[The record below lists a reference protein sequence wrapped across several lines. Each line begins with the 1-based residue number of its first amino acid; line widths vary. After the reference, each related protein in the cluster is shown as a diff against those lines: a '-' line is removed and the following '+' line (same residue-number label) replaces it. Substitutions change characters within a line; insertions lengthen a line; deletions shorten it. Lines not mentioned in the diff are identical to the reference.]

1 MNRAALNI
9 IVCGTLA
16 GAALAQ
22 SPKMGGEMSHV
33 LVSLYQQ
40 RVYISLER
48 PDEVPLTMRNYHERY
63 SGNAGVLDR
72 SGYNAQFGWLAN
84 GFISLPSDAA
94 MWIESIDQT
103 PGLRAFEQGTFAP
116 IFGTS
121 GSSTLWEWD
130 GSMVHNW
137 YSAFAIGDYTATYR
151 VFVGELDG
159 SPYPGFT
166 GGQITLGWTYP
177 AGGLDSTGGRYT
189 DVRAVRQVPAT
200 GASLVLAAAG
210 VFGVRRRR

>member
-1 MNRAALNI
+1 MNRAALHMLA
-9 IVCGTLA
+9 CGTLA
-16 GAALAQ
+16 GASMAQ
-22 SPKMGGEMSHV
+22 APKMGGEMSHV

-40 RVYISLER
+40 QIYISLER
-48 PDEVPLTMRNYHERY
+48 PDELPLTMHNYQERY

-94 MWIESIDQT
+94 MWIEPLDQT

-116 IFGTS
+116 IFGTA
-121 GSSTLWEWD
+121 GSSTLWEWG

-137 YSAFAIGDYTATYR
+137 YSAFAIGDYEATYR
-151 VFVGELDG
+151 VFVGALDG
-159 SPYPGFT
+159 SHYPGYT

-177 AGGLDSTGGRYT
+177 TGGLGSTGGMYT
-189 DVRAVRQVPAT
+189 DVRSTQQIPAP

-210 VFGVRRRR
+210 VLGVRRRR

>member
-1 MNRAALNI
+1 MNRVALQALACGALAAS
-9 IVCGTLA
+9 
-16 GAALAQ
+16 ALAQ
-22 SPKMGGEMSHV
+22 APRMGGEMSHV

-48 PDEVPLTMRNYHERY
+48 PDEVPLTMRNYQERY
-63 SGNAGVLDR
+63 SGSAGVLDR

-103 PGLRAFEQGTFAP
+103 PELRTFEQGTFAP
-116 IFGTS
+116 IFGTA
-121 GSSTLWEWD
+121 GSSSLWEWD

-137 YSAFAIGDYTATYR
+137 YSAVAIGDYTATYR
-151 VFVGELDG
+151 VFVGEVDG

-166 GGQITLGWTYP
+166 GGEITLGWTYP
-177 AGGLDSTGGRYT
+177 TGGLGSTGGMFA
-189 DVRAVRQVPAT
+189 DVRATRQIPAP
-200 GASLVLAAAG
+200 GASLVIAAAG
-210 VFGVRRRR
+210 AVGVRRRR